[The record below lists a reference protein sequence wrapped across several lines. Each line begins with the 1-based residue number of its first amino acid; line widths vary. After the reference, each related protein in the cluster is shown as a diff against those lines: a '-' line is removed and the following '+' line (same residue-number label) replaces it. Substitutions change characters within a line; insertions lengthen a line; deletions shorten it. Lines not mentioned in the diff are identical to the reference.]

1 MKKCLKKL
9 PPPATL
15 WVKFALYRQKTINL
29 MEADYR
35 DIILGCR
42 KERQGAQLAFYD
54 LFAPALYASAFRLL
68 NNDWEAEEVVQEV
81 LLKVLTDTS
90 LLNSEADAMLRILRR
105 MTINLSI
112 DHLRRRK
119 VVWEEWSDNLAE
131 QSVESI
137 EQAMIR
143 QEDVAQLYSA
153 IAMMSEK
160 DRGILMLSIVEELT
174 TEEISQILGIRPS
187 SVRSQLSR
195 AKQRLIKLYRYE

>member
-1 MKKCLKKL
+1 
-9 PPPATL
+9 
-15 WVKFALYRQKTINL
+15 
-29 MEADYR
+29 MESDYKE
-35 DIILGCR
+35 IIRECKGG
-42 KERQGAQLAFYD
+42 RQGAQMAFYD
-54 LFAPALYASAFRLL
+54 LFAPTLFATAYRLL
-68 NNDWEAEEVVQEV
+68 NNEWEAEEVVQEV

-119 VVWEEWSDNLAE
+119 VVWEEWSDNLTE

-137 EQAMIR
+137 EQTMIR

>member
-1 MKKCLKKL
+1 M
-9 PPPATL
+9 
-15 WVKFALYRQKTINL
+15 
-29 MEADYR
+29 
-35 DIILGCR
+35 
-42 KERQGAQLAFYD
+42 
-54 LFAPALYASAFRLL
+54 
-68 NNDWEAEEVVQEV
+68 VQEV

-119 VVWEEWSDNLAE
+119 VVWEEWSDNLSE

>member
-1 MKKCLKKL
+1 M
-9 PPPATL
+9 
-15 WVKFALYRQKTINL
+15 
-29 MEADYR
+29 DYR
-35 DIILGCR
+35 EIILGCR
-42 KERQGAQLAFYD
+42 NGRHGAQLAFYD
-54 LFAPALYASAFRLL
+54 LFSPALYASAFRLL
-68 NNDWEAEEVVQEV
+68 NNEWEAEEVAQEV
-81 LLKVLTDTS
+81 LLKVFTDNS

-119 VVWEEWSDNLAE
+119 VVWEEWSDSLAE

-137 EQAMIR
+137 EQVMIR
-143 QEDVAQLYSA
+143 QEDVAQLHTA

-160 DRGILMLSIVEELT
+160 DRSILLLSIAEELT

-195 AKQRLIKLYRYE
+195 ARQRLIKLYRYE

>member
-1 MKKCLKKL
+1 
-9 PPPATL
+9 
-15 WVKFALYRQKTINL
+15 

-42 KERQGAQLAFYD
+42 KERQEAQLAFYD

-68 NNDWEAEEVVQEV
+68 NSDWEAEEVVQEV

-105 MTINLSI
+105 MAINLSI

>member
-1 MKKCLKKL
+1 
-9 PPPATL
+9 
-15 WVKFALYRQKTINL
+15 
-29 MEADYR
+29 MESGYTE
-35 DIILGCR
+35 IIRECKGG
-42 KERQGAQLAFYD
+42 RQGAQMAFYD
-54 LFAPALYASAFRLL
+54 LFAPTLFASAYRLL
-68 NNDWEAEEVVQEV
+68 NNEWEAEEVVQEI

-90 LLNSEADAMLRILRR
+90 LLNHEADAMQRMLRR

-119 VVWEEWSDNLAE
+119 VQWEEWDDNLTG

-137 EQAMIR
+137 EQVMIR
-143 QEDVAQLYSA
+143 QEDVSQLYTA

-160 DRGILMLSIVEELT
+160 DRGILMLSIVEGLT
-174 TEEISQILGIRPS
+174 TEEISQILGIRSS

>member
-1 MKKCLKKL
+1 
-9 PPPATL
+9 
-15 WVKFALYRQKTINL
+15 

-42 KERQGAQLAFYD
+42 KERWGAQLAFYD

-68 NNDWEAEEVVQEV
+68 NSDWEAEEVVQEV

-90 LLNSEADAMLRILRR
+90 LLNHEADAMLRILRR

-143 QEDVAQLYSA
+143 QEDVSQLYTA

>member
-1 MKKCLKKL
+1 MKTVFLDVM
-9 PPPATL
+9 
-15 WVKFALYRQKTINL
+15 VKYGLFQRTYIIN
-29 MEADYR
+29 
-35 DIILGCR
+35 
-42 KERQGAQLAFYD
+42 
-54 LFAPALYASAFRLL
+54 

-112 DHLRRRK
+112 DHMRRRK

-160 DRGILMLSIVEELT
+160 DRSILMLSIVEELT

>member
-1 MKKCLKKL
+1 M
-9 PPPATL
+9 
-15 WVKFALYRQKTINL
+15 
-29 MEADYR
+29 DYR
-35 DIILGCR
+35 EIILGCR
-42 KERQGAQLAFYD
+42 NGRHGAQLAFYD
-54 LFAPALYASAFRLL
+54 LFSPVLYASAFRLL
-68 NNDWEAEEVVQEV
+68 NNEWEAEEVAQEV
-81 LLKVLTDTS
+81 LLKVFTENS
-90 LLNSEADAMLRILRR
+90 LLNDTQDEMLRMLRR

-119 VVWEEWSDNLAE
+119 VVWEEWNDNLTE
-131 QSVESI
+131 QSVEST
-137 EQAMIR
+137 EQTMIR
-143 QEDVAQLYSA
+143 QEDVAQLYTA

>member
-1 MKKCLKKL
+1 MD
-9 PPPATL
+9 AG
-15 WVKFALYRQKTINL
+15 YRN
-29 MEADYR
+29 
-35 DIILGCR
+35 IILGCR
-42 KERQGAQLAFYD
+42 KERQESQLSFYD
-54 LFAPALYASAFRLL
+54 LFAPTLFASAFRLL
-68 NNDWEAEEVVQEV
+68 NNEWEAEEVVQEV

-195 AKQRLIKLYRYE
+195 AKQRLIKLYKYE

>member
-1 MKKCLKKL
+1 
-9 PPPATL
+9 
-15 WVKFALYRQKTINL
+15 

-35 DIILGCR
+35 DIILECR

-54 LFAPALYASAFRLL
+54 LFAPALFASAFRLL
-68 NNDWEAEEVVQEV
+68 NSDWEAEEVVQEV

-119 VVWEEWSDNLAE
+119 VVWEEWNDNLSE

-137 EQAMIR
+137 EQTMIR

>member
-1 MKKCLKKL
+1 M
-9 PPPATL
+9 
-15 WVKFALYRQKTINL
+15 
-29 MEADYR
+29 
-35 DIILGCR
+35 
-42 KERQGAQLAFYD
+42 
-54 LFAPALYASAFRLL
+54 
-68 NNDWEAEEVVQEV
+68 
-81 LLKVLTDTS
+81 LTDTS

>member
-1 MKKCLKKL
+1 MDSN
-9 PPPATL
+9 
-15 WVKFALYRQKTINL
+15 YR
-29 MEADYR
+29 E
-35 DIILGCR
+35 IIRECKGG
-42 KERQGAQLAFYD
+42 RQRAQMAFYD
-54 LFAPALYASAFRLL
+54 LFAPTLFATAYRLL
-68 NNDWEAEEVVQEV
+68 NNDCEAEEVVQEV

-119 VVWEEWSDNLAE
+119 VVWEEWSDNLSE

>member
-1 MKKCLKKL
+1 
-9 PPPATL
+9 
-15 WVKFALYRQKTINL
+15 
-29 MEADYR
+29 
-35 DIILGCR
+35 
-42 KERQGAQLAFYD
+42 
-54 LFAPALYASAFRLL
+54 
-68 NNDWEAEEVVQEV
+68 
-81 LLKVLTDTS
+81 
-90 LLNSEADAMLRILRR
+90 MLRILRR

-119 VVWEEWSDNLAE
+119 VEWEEWSDNLAE

>member
-1 MKKCLKKL
+1 
-9 PPPATL
+9 
-15 WVKFALYRQKTINL
+15 

-42 KERQGAQLAFYD
+42 NGRHGAQLAFYD

-90 LLNSEADAMLRILRR
+90 LLNSEADAMQRMLRR

-119 VVWEEWSDNLAE
+119 VVWEEWNDNLTE

-137 EQAMIR
+137 EQTMIR
-143 QEDVAQLYSA
+143 QEDVAQLYTA

>member
-1 MKKCLKKL
+1 
-9 PPPATL
+9 
-15 WVKFALYRQKTINL
+15 
-29 MEADYR
+29 
-35 DIILGCR
+35 
-42 KERQGAQLAFYD
+42 
-54 LFAPALYASAFRLL
+54 
-68 NNDWEAEEVVQEV
+68 
-81 LLKVLTDTS
+81 
-90 LLNSEADAMLRILRR
+90 
-105 MTINLSI
+105 
-112 DHLRRRK
+112 

>member
-1 MKKCLKKL
+1 
-9 PPPATL
+9 
-15 WVKFALYRQKTINL
+15 
-29 MEADYR
+29 
-35 DIILGCR
+35 
-42 KERQGAQLAFYD
+42 
-54 LFAPALYASAFRLL
+54 LL
-68 NNDWEAEEVVQEV
+68 NSDWEAEEVVQEV

>member
-1 MKKCLKKL
+1 
-9 PPPATL
+9 
-15 WVKFALYRQKTINL
+15 
-29 MEADYR
+29 
-35 DIILGCR
+35 
-42 KERQGAQLAFYD
+42 
-54 LFAPALYASAFRLL
+54 
-68 NNDWEAEEVVQEV
+68 
-81 LLKVLTDTS
+81 
-90 LLNSEADAMLRILRR
+90 
-105 MTINLSI
+105 
-112 DHLRRRK
+112 
-119 VVWEEWSDNLAE
+119 
-131 QSVESI
+131 VESI

>member
-1 MKKCLKKL
+1 
-9 PPPATL
+9 
-15 WVKFALYRQKTINL
+15 
-29 MEADYR
+29 MEADYI

-42 KERQGAQLAFYD
+42 NGRHGAQLAFYD
-54 LFAPALYASAFRLL
+54 LFSPALYASAFRLL
-68 NNDWEAEEVVQEV
+68 NNEWEAEEVAQEV

-119 VVWEEWSDNLAE
+119 VVWEEWSDSLSE